1 MTTNIA
7 MAVEYYGADFY
18 GWQRQDNVPSVQQAL
33 EDAASFVAD
42 EKVNII
48 CSGRTDAGVHATY
61 QIVNFKTSAKR
72 D

>member
-48 CSGRTDAGVHATY
+48 CSGRTMDL
-61 QIVNFKTSAKR
+61 R
-72 D
+72 